1 MGVRTR
7 VTIAVLALLA
17 VVGGLT
23 WLYVHEAGAPYRP
36 GDSVQLPQTGRP
48 VVPAGRFQLIGGLSS
63 SLDRR
68 CVYFQP
74 MTDPQANE
82 NPPVIAVRWPEG
94 FEGRVAD
101 NGDFLVLNARGRVV
115 AREGSF
121 IGLAGQFAHGTSDGE
136 CLQDAR
142 VFEVTD
148 VATRV
153 YFAE

>member
-1 MGVRTR
+1 MGVRAR
-7 VTIAVLALLA
+7 VTIAVLVLLCA
-17 VVGGLT
+17 AGGLT
-23 WLYVHEAGAPYRP
+23 WWYLHEAGGPRRP
-36 GDSVQLPQTGRP
+36 GDSVELPQTGRP
-48 VVPAGRFQLIGGLSS
+48 VDPSTRLRLIGGLSS

-68 CVYFQP
+68 CVYFQR
-74 MTDPQANE
+74 MTDPQAYE
-82 NPPVIAVRWPEG
+82 NPPVIAVRWPDG

-115 AREGSF
+115 AREGR
-121 IGLAGQFAHGTSDGE
+121 IMGLAGTFAHRADDE
-136 CLQDAR
+136 CLRGAR